1 MSDLGTF
8 GLEFENNII
17 FSYLKSAPS
26 YLTKCKIS
34 MKNKN
39 NKIKGQKC
47 LIWVF
52 LDQNFEKLLPYFKSA
67 PSNLLK
73 MSF

>member
-52 LDQNFEKLLPYFKSA
+52 LD
-67 PSNLLK
+67 
-73 MSF
+73 